1 MIPQSRLYL
10 LAALFLVLAS
20 TAGAD
25 SRSMIQD
32 SASQVLGQLRER
44 DPGAGQLLD
53 TAVGILIFPDVVEMG
68 FGDGGEYGEGVL
80 QVDSAPVAYY
90 VTAGSAP
97 PGGSHTDAAYRA
109 ELILFMTDEALQAF
123 HARRSWEV
131 GVHGQVNM
139 VRATSGGGLDGASI
153 AGPVLGLVLSDTGLS
168 YNLDL
173 EGNTIT
179 RVKR

>member
-1 MIPQSRLYL
+1 MPQSRFFL
-10 LAALFLVLAS
+10 LAVVCLVLAS

-25 SRSMIQD
+25 SRFMIQD
-32 SASQVLGQLRER
+32 GASQVLGKLRER

-53 TAVGILIFPDVVEMG
+53 TAVGVLIFPDVVEMG

-80 QVDSAPVAYY
+80 HVNSAPVAYY

-97 PGGSHTDAAYRA
+97 PAGSHLDAAYRA
-109 ELILFMTDEALQAF
+109 ELILFMTEEALQAF

-131 GVHGQVNM
+131 GVHGQVSM
-139 VRATSGGGLDGASI
+139 VRAAVDGGLDGASI

-179 RVKR
+179 RIKR